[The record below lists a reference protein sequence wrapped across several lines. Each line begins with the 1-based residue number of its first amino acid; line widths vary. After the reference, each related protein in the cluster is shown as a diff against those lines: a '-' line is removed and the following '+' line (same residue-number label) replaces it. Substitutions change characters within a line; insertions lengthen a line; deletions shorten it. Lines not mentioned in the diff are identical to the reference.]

1 MPWVMIMHPMLHEG
15 SLSWTW
21 QFRSTCCF
29 DGSMADKFMELFYGG
44 GDHWA
49 LEKKNG
55 AIAASGGWL
64 QNEYHKLPSD
74 RTSKLMRNLCRTT
87 RWVAALI
94 GKTSKL
100 HNFRLCSTCTAAAS
114 RVCGAYGPLGG
125 KVNGQIKKNQVCW
138 KYCTYV
144 HQEYK
149 LQITPGQRCNNV
161 CQWF

>member
-1 MPWVMIMHPMLHEG
+1 MMPWVMIMHPMLRENSGRHVV
-15 SLSWTW
+15 SMVRWLINLWS
-21 QFRSTCCF
+21 CF
-29 DGSMADKFMELFYGG
+29 TGVVTTGL
-44 GDHWA
+44 
-49 LEKKNG
+49 LKKNG

-100 HNFRLCSTCTAAAS
+100 HNFLLCSTCTAAAS
-114 RVCGAYGPLGG
+114 RIYGAYGPLGG
-125 KVNGQIKKNQVCW
+125 KVNGQIKKNQACW

-144 HQEYK
+144 YQEYK